1 VFERILKKIQEK
13 IRTSQ
18 YIMSIHA
25 EEQMCNDDLTIF
37 DIEHSILTGKIIERQ
52 KDKTTAEWKYRIKG
66 QTLNGYVVEIITKI
80 SPTGKLVIITV
91 YLL

>member
-1 VFERILKKIQEK
+1 MFERILKKIQEK

>member
-1 VFERILKKIQEK
+1 MFERILKKIQEK

-66 QTLNGYVVEIITKI
+66 HTLNGYVVEIITKI

>member
-1 VFERILKKIQEK
+1 
-13 IRTSQ
+13 
-18 YIMSIHA
+18 MSIHA